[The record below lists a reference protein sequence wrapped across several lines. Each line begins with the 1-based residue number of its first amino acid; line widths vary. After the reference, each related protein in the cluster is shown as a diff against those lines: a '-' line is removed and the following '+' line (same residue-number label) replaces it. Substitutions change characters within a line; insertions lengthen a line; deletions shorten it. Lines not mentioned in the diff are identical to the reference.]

1 MIPLRGLF
9 PEAAKT
15 NLPPPRSRCIRHLVA
30 NRENISVRGPA
41 QAGRSGMKVRVVCYE
56 GYCAGE
62 TPRSFIMGERPLEV
76 TSVLDRWRGEDHEYV
91 KLSASDGNRYVL
103 RYDRNADEWE
113 IVLMQAPGRPPT
125 RKDARKGS

>member
-1 MIPLRGLF
+1 
-9 PEAAKT
+9 
-15 NLPPPRSRCIRHLVA
+15 
-30 NRENISVRGPA
+30 
-41 QAGRSGMKVRVVCYE
+41 MKVRVVCYE

-62 TPRSFIMGERPLEV
+62 TPRFFTMGERPLEV

-103 RYDRNADEWE
+103 RYARNADEWE
-113 IVLMQAPGRPPT
+113 IVLMEAPGRPPT